1 MLAGYQRGDKAG
13 SSIARVTAEPITPYE
28 DDVTVSQL
36 DRIEGLQRDQAR
48 QLAEIEPLLPL
59 IPRALA
65 LLDPGAAMRRHFKPR
80 RGVNGAVPKRPSA
93 PVHVGAASEDRRP
106 VDSQVRE

>member
-1 MLAGYQRGDKAG
+1 M
-13 SSIARVTAEPITPYE
+13 TAEPITPYE

-36 DRIEGLQRDQAR
+36 DRIEGLLRDQAR
-48 QLAEIEPLLPL
+48 LLAEIEPLLPL